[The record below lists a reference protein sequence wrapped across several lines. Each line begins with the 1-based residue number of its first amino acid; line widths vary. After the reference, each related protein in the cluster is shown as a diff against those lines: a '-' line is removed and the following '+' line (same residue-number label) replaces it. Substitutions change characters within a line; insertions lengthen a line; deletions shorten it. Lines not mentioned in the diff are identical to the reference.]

1 MGEEGNASSITLY
14 NNNKYIPVK
23 NFRRRTL
30 RELNHSVYTIP
41 EEIWGLLVV
50 YVFVL
55 FCPSPKQIDERVL
68 IPFVRCLSFF
78 FSREKNF
85 AINVAIR
92 KATEWCQRDL
102 SLKFHIMASWQ
113 CDFKTKLSRDESL
126 TIVSYVTECNFPVK
140 KDLLPV
146 PFPRSFQWH

>member
-1 MGEEGNASSITLY
+1 MGTTCSLCFLS
-14 NNNKYIPVK
+14 
-23 NFRRRTL
+23 F
-30 RELNHSVYTIP
+30 
-41 EEIWGLLVV
+41 
-50 YVFVL
+50 

-68 IPFVRCLSFF
+68 IPFVRCQVGPKCLSMSLIIDLSIFFIFFF
-78 FSREKNF
+78 FSREQNF
-85 AINVAIR
+85 PINVAIR

-102 SLKFHIMASWQ
+102 SLTFHFMASWQ

>member
-1 MGEEGNASSITLY
+1 M
-14 NNNKYIPVK
+14 
-23 NFRRRTL
+23 F
-30 RELNHSVYTIP
+30 
-41 EEIWGLLVV
+41 
-50 YVFVL
+50 FVL

-68 IPFVRCLSFF
+68 IPFVRCQVGPKYLSMSLIIDLSIFF
-78 FSREKNF
+78 IFIFSREQNF
-85 AINVAIR
+85 PINVAIR
-92 KATEWCQRDL
+92 KATEWRQRDL

-126 TIVSYVTECNFPVK
+126 TIVLYVTECNFPVK